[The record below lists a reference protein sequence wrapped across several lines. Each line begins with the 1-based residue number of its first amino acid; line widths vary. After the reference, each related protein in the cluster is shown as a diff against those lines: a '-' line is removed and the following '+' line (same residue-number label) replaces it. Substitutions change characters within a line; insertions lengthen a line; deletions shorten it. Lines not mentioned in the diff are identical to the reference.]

1 MSTDNPIVTKF
12 SLLPKPKART
22 KTRNKRKTLTR
33 SHFPKKLK
41 RKTCQASFFGRG
53 GIQFPMWISSIH
65 FFFCPNI
72 LVQTGKGIR
81 GKNALIYTV
90 NHYHFLQQMIFSLYK
105 QKERRNNLLYLN
117 IAIIVK

>member
-41 RKTCQASFFGRG
+41 RKTCQASFLEGEE
-53 GIQFPMWISSIH
+53 SSFQCGSLQYT
-65 FFFCPNI
+65 FFS
-72 LVQTGKGIR
+72 VQT
-81 GKNALIYTV
+81 
-90 NHYHFLQQMIFSLYK
+90 F
-105 QKERRNNLLYLN
+105 
-117 IAIIVK
+117 